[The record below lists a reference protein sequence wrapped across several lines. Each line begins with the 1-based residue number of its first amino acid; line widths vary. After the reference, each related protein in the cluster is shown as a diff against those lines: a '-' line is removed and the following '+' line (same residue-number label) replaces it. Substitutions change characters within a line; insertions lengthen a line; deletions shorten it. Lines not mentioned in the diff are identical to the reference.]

1 VANLGSGHGSQ
12 WPTRIDTRQIYRNS
26 PLAKPD
32 SDVRLDAEFANDT
45 LDYAIKTQ
53 ITLGANPQGQ
63 YGSVA
68 ARLNQFVPGG
78 GAAVTNQA
86 FGSSTHWVLPGSQH
100 HLGSPAILLYA
111 YDNTD
116 PAIALDPGALQVD
129 PSSYDITAD
138 FGVDQAGLLV
148 ATLGEPSYSALFAVS
163 AAPYTVTILG
173 TTHQLA
179 TANLCV
185 QLRDSTGAVI
195 SPATVRVHPVTYDVT
210 LVFSQAQDGRVIL
223 GVPGGVSSTPFT
235 DETEVVVLGATHG
248 LGTRA
253 LCWQLWD
260 DASPET
266 NSLEPGSLTVDPD
279 TFDVTL
285 TFGQPTSGRLVLG
298 RALGSTGAD
307 FQVKDAGI
315 ADQTAVR
322 LYSDS
327 GTLNLQQG
335 SGDATVFRNKTGSA
349 VATVNATGQMGLGT
363 TPTHQLH
370 LSTDDAAKLATA
382 TWATTSDARLKDVL
396 RPYTD
401 GLELLLALDPVWYR
415 YNGLGGIR
423 RDGQEYVGLLAQAV
437 QHVAPYMV
445 QSHRG
450 RLTPEQEETD
460 LLEFNAAPLIFALV
474 NAVKALAS
482 QVSELHTLIAQL
494 HSSQP
499 PEDAS

>member
-1 VANLGSGHGSQ
+1 
-12 WPTRIDTRQIYRNS
+12 
-26 PLAKPD
+26 
-32 SDVRLDAEFANDT
+32 
-45 LDYAIKTQ
+45 
-53 ITLGANPQGQ
+53 
-63 YGSVA
+63 
-68 ARLNQFVPGG
+68 
-78 GAAVTNQA
+78 
-86 FGSSTHWVLPGSQH
+86 
-100 HLGSPAILLYA
+100 
-111 YDNTD
+111 
-116 PAIALDPGALQVD
+116 
-129 PSSYDITAD
+129 
-138 FGVDQAGLLV
+138 
-148 ATLGEPSYSALFAVS
+148 
-163 AAPYTVTILG
+163 
-173 TTHQLA
+173 
-179 TANLCV
+179 
-185 QLRDSTGAVI
+185 
-195 SPATVRVHPVTYDVT
+195 
-210 LVFSQAQDGRVIL
+210 
-223 GVPGGVSSTPFT
+223 
-235 DETEVVVLGATHG
+235 VVVLGATHG